1 MRRRKARALAL
12 QALYEYDC
20 VKHEPLEVLHRLAR
34 EFQIPEDLLA
44 FAEKLVRGVVENK
57 EKLDA
62 VIREFAPLRPV
73 EDLPPIDR
81 NILRIAIFEIM
92 EGEVPLKVAID
103 EAVGLAKTFGSE
115 SSYRFVNGVLGSY
128 VRYLEKER
136 IKADML

>member
-12 QALYEYDC
+12 QALYEHDC
-20 VKHEPLEVLHRLAR
+20 ARHEPLEALHRLAR

-44 FAEKLVRGVVENK
+44 FAEELVRGVVENK

-73 EDLPPIDR
+73 EDLSPIDR
-81 NILRIAIFEIM
+81 NILRIAIFELM
-92 EGEVPLKVAID
+92 KGEVPLKVAID
-103 EAVGLAKTFGSE
+103 EAVELAKAFGSE

-128 VRYLEKER
+128 VRSLEREGM
-136 IKADML
+136 KADML